1 MPKPTKGPRIGGS
14 PAHERIILANLA
26 SQLFEHGKITT
37 TETRA
42 KRVQPLAEH
51 LITKARHG
59 DLANRRIVAKTIH
72 DKAVLH
78 KLFTEI
84 AESVADRD
92 GGYTRITKLG
102 IRKGDAAPIAQL
114 EIITEAVKPKVKKK
128 SATKPTADKKAE
140 PAKTKV
146 EEAPAEETAA
156 EELTEVDQAASED
169 TDAVEAI
176 EAIEEAIAE
185 ADGETAEGAEAEK

>member
-1 MPKPTKGPRIGGS
+1 MPKPTKGPRLGGS

-26 SQLFEHGKITT
+26 SQLFEHGKIVT

-51 LITKARHG
+51 LITKARQG
-59 DLANRRIVAKTIH
+59 DLANRRIVAKTIR
-72 DKAVLH
+72 DKGVLH

-84 AESVADRD
+84 AEAVADRD

-102 IRKGDAAPIAQL
+102 LRKGDAAPIAQI
-114 EIITEAVKPKVKKK
+114 EIITEAVKPKAKKP
-128 SATKPTADKKAE
+128 ATKKADK
-140 PAKTKV
+140 PAVKV
-146 EEAPAEETAA
+146 EETEETVV
-156 EELTEVDQAASED
+156 EPTEVEEVATESNE
-169 TDAVEAI
+169 AVEAI

-185 ADGETAEGAEAEK
+185 ADGETEAGAEAEK